1 MAFVLHVK
9 PQTRRF
15 RPIGILWLEI
25 VHPSSAFLD
34 EMVREDTRGNIAGLT
49 DLDFG
54 KLRPFAW
61 GTSMIS
67 GSHLV
72 LFPATFS
79 QGLAASGIR

>member
-1 MAFVLHVK
+1 MAYLLHVK

-25 VHPSSAFLD
+25 VHPPSAFLG
-34 EMVREDTRGNIAGLT
+34 EMVREDTRGNSAGLT

-67 GSHLV
+67 GYQLV
-72 LFPATFS
+72 LLPAAFS